1 MRVFLFYRGTFN
13 EFLNAY
19 KIQQKSARFSGNP
32 STFCE
37 QIRDASKEDA
47 TNKASKRLAFDYL
60 VNTLNGVA
68 DNGNRH
74 GQGYVPGP
82 VACSLVG
89 VGGVAV
95 AEQADLCI
103 LEQAAQNRV
112 LHKNIYWTAAK
123 PWQNENRN
131 HC

>member
-1 MRVFLFYRGTFN
+1 MESVQVLIFSREIFKQ
-13 EFLNAY
+13 FLNAY
-19 KIQQKSARFSGNP
+19 KFQQKSAGFLGNP

-37 QIRDASKEDA
+37 QIRDASIEDA

-74 GQGYVPGP
+74 GQGYVPSP
-82 VACSLVG
+82 AACSLE
-89 VGGVAV
+89 GGV
-95 AEQADLCI
+95 EQAGLCI